1 MLRKKM
7 LRDIKQ
13 NKSQFITIFLMI
25 LIGVM
30 VYVGIE
36 AYMDGMTTTAD
47 NFYTNNN
54 LQDLNVMGTNFDSE
68 DLQTIKDIS
77 NVNNAELKLTL
88 NAINGDD
95 TNKNFL
101 VNFIESNEISKFYV
115 VDGISFDANKK
126 GVWLDNFYAEENNL
140 KVGDLIKI
148 KYDTFTL
155 EEKILG
161 LINVPDH
168 LYDVKD
174 ESELL
179 PDRKNYGFV
188 YLSVNEIP
196 ENYIKNQVMKSMNIE
211 DENIFD
217 KYAPDFN
224 YKDYIPYNYIMVDV
238 NNKDNVNKVKND
250 IEDNCENALA
260 IIKIEDTASY
270 SMYQGEIDEGKSY
283 VGIFSG
289 LFLFIAML
297 SVITTMT
304 RVVEKQKVQ
313 IGTLKALGFKKK
325 KIILHYVGYGFWVSL
340 FGAICG
346 ILAGR
351 YFIGSVFLNMEMD
364 YFEVPN
370 GVPIINYSSYIVAFL
385 TVLCVSLI
393 TYLTCRKELKKS
405 PADSLRNELP
415 KVKSSS
421 LNITSKGIF
430 KKLNFSTKWNLR
442 DILRNKFRTITGI
455 VGVTGC
461 CMLIVCAFGMLNSM
475 NYFIK
480 LQFEDLY
487 NFKYKLVLKENL
499 SDDEIKVLEDNY
511 GNSSSL
517 TLGIE
522 IKDANGNRE
531 QNNAFISDAQDYI
544 RFQDDDNNFIKLNS
558 NAGVYVTYKLAEIN
572 GYEIGDTIKWH
583 IYGDN
588 TYYESKIVGFNKD
601 PQNQNIT
608 MTREYL
614 ESLGIKYTP
623 DSIYTN
629 EDLSKTSEIKNVE
642 IIQDIEALKD
652 SIKQMLSMMKEM
664 IVIIIAFAILLGA
677 VIIYNMGILSY
688 SEKQYQFATLKVLGF
703 KDKQIEKIYIKQNN
717 WIAIISIIL
726 GLPAGNYLTSWLF
739 KEVLD
744 ENYDFGAHINL
755 STYIMAAI
763 GTFLVSYIVSKF
775 LSKKVKKIDMVTSLK
790 GNE

>member
-1 MLRKKM
+1 MLKRKM
-7 LRDIKQ
+7 LRDIRQ
-13 NKSQFITIFLMI
+13 NKSQFITIFLMV

-36 AYMDGMTTTAD
+36 AYMDGMTSAAD
-47 NFYTNNN
+47 NFYRNNN
-54 LQDLNVMGTNFDSE
+54 LQDLNVIGTNFTE
-68 DLQTIKDIS
+68 DALKTIKNIS
-77 NVNNAELKLTL
+77 NVNNAEAKLVI
-88 NAINGDD
+88 NAINGEDS
-95 TNKNFL
+95 NKGFL
-101 VNFIESNEISKFYV
+101 VSFIESNDISKFYV
-115 VDGISFDANKK
+115 VVGTSFDVNKK

-140 KVGDLIKI
+140 KVGDTIKI

-155 EEKILG
+155 EEEILG

-168 LYDVKD
+168 IYDVKD
-174 ESELL
+174 ESQLL

-188 YLSVNEIP
+188 YLSANEIP
-196 ENYIKNQVMKSMNIE
+196 ENYIKNQVMKNMNIE
-211 DENIFD
+211 DESIFD
-217 KYAPDFN
+217 IYVPDFN

-238 NNKDNVNKVKND
+238 DDKENVNSVKNN
-250 IEDNCENALA
+250 IEKTLENALA
-260 IIKIEDTASY
+260 VIKIEDTSSY
-270 SMYQGEIDEGKSY
+270 SMYQGEIDEGTAY

-289 LFLFIAML
+289 LFLFIALL

-304 RVVEKQKVQ
+304 RVVNKQKIQ
-313 IGTLKALGFKKK
+313 IGTLKALGFKKQ
-325 KIILHYVGYGFWVSL
+325 KIIVHYVGYGFWVSL
-340 FGAICG
+340 LGAICG
-346 ILAGR
+346 IFAGR
-351 YFIGSVFLNMEMD
+351 YFIGSLFLNMEMD

-370 GVPIINYSSYIVAFL
+370 GVPILNYSSYIVALL

-393 TYLTCRKELKKS
+393 TYLTCIKELKKS
-405 PADSLRNELP
+405 PAESLRNELP
-415 KVKSSS
+415 NVKKSS

-430 KKLNFSTKWNLR
+430 KKLCFASIWNLR

-487 NFKYKLVLKENL
+487 NFNYKLSLKENL
-499 SDDEIKVLEDNY
+499 SADEIIELEENY
-511 GNSSSL
+511 GEYTSL

-522 IKDANGNRE
+522 IKDEKGNRE
-531 QNNAFISDAQDYI
+531 QNNAFVDNAGDYI
-544 RFQDDDNNFIKLNS
+544 RFQDNDNNFMKLDS
-558 NAGVYVTYKLAEIN
+558 NDGIYVTYKLAEIK
-572 GYEIGDTIKWH
+572 GYQIGDTITWH

-601 PQNQNIT
+601 PQNQNIS

-614 ESLGIKYTP
+614 ESLGVKYTP

-629 EDLSKTSEIKNVE
+629 EDLSQISEIKNVE
-642 IIQDIEALKD
+642 VVQDIDSLKT
-652 SIKQMLSMMKEM
+652 SIRQMLSMMKEM
-664 IVIIIAFAILLGA
+664 IVIIIAFAMLLGA

-688 SEKQYQFATLKVLGF
+688 SEKQYQFATLKVIGF
-703 KDKQIEKIYIKQNN
+703 KDKQIEKIYIRQNN

-726 GLPAGNYLTSWLF
+726 GLPIGNYLTNWIF
-739 KEVLD
+739 REALD

-775 LSKKVKKIDMVTSLK
+775 LSKKIKKIDMVTSLK

>member
-1 MLRKKM
+1 MLNVKM

-13 NKSQFITIFLMI
+13 NKSQFITIFLMV

-36 AYMDGMTTTAD
+36 AYMDGMKSAAD
-47 NFYTNNN
+47 HFYNNNN
-54 LQDLNVMGTNFDSE
+54 LQDLNVIGTNFDYD
-68 DLQTIKDIS
+68 DLKKIKDIS
-77 NVNNAELKLTL
+77 NVNNAEAKLV
-88 NAINGDD
+88 INGVNGEDS
-95 TNKNFL
+95 NKGFL
-101 VNFIESNEISKFYV
+101 VSFIESNDISKFYV
-115 VDGISFDANKK
+115 IDGVSFDVNKK
-126 GVWLDNFYAEENNL
+126 GVWLDNFYALENNL
-140 KVGDLIKI
+140 KVGDTIKI

-155 EEKILG
+155 EEEILG
-161 LINVPDH
+161 LINAPDH

-174 ESELL
+174 EAQLL
-179 PDRKNYGFV
+179 PDRENYGFV
-188 YLSVNEIP
+188 YLSINEIP
-196 ENYIKNQVMKSMNIE
+196 ESYIKKQVMKEMNIE
-211 DENIFD
+211 DESIFD
-217 KYAPDFN
+217 IYVSDFN

-238 NNKDNVNKVKND
+238 DDKENVNQVKND
-250 IEDNCENALA
+250 IEETIENTLA
-260 IIKIEDTASY
+260 IIKIEDTSSY
-270 SMYQGEIDEGKSY
+270 SMYQGEIDEGTAY

-289 LFLFIAML
+289 LFLFIAIL

-304 RVVEKQKVQ
+304 RVVKKQKIQ

-325 KIILHYVGYGFWVSL
+325 RIIRHYVGYGFWVSL
-340 FGAICG
+340 LGAICG
-346 ILAGR
+346 IFAGR
-351 YFIGSVFLNMEMD
+351 YFIGSLFLNMEMD

-370 GVPIINYSSYIVAFL
+370 GVPILNFSSYIVAFL
-385 TVLCVSLI
+385 TVLCVSVVTYI
-393 TYLTCRKELKKS
+393 TCIKELKKS
-405 PADSLRNELP
+405 PSESLRNELP

-430 KKLNFSTKWNLR
+430 KKLHFASIWNLR

-487 NFKYKLVLKENL
+487 NFNYKLSLKENL
-499 SDDEIKVLEDNY
+499 KDDEIKELEENY
-511 GNSSSL
+511 GEYTSL

-522 IKDANGNRE
+522 IKDEKGNRE
-531 QNNAFISDAQDYI
+531 QNNAFVYDAEDYI
-544 RFQDDDNNFIKLNS
+544 RFQDNDNHFMKLDS
-558 NAGVYVTYKLAEIN
+558 NDGIYVTYKLAEMN
-572 GYEIGDTIKWH
+572 DYKIGDTIKWH

-601 PQNQNIT
+601 PQNQNIS

-614 ESLGIKYTP
+614 ESLGVKYKP

-629 EDLSKTSEIKNVE
+629 EDLSKISEIKNVE
-642 IIQDIEALKD
+642 VIQDIESLKM
-652 SIKQMLSMMKEM
+652 SIRQMLSMMKEM

-703 KDKQIEKIYIKQNN
+703 KDKQIEKIYIMQNN
-717 WIAIISIIL
+717 WIAIGSIIL
-726 GLPAGNYLTSWLF
+726 GLPIGNYLTNWIF
-739 KEVLD
+739 KEALD

-755 STYIMAAI
+755 STYIIAAI

-775 LSKKVKKIDMVTSLK
+775 LSKKIKKIDMVTCLK